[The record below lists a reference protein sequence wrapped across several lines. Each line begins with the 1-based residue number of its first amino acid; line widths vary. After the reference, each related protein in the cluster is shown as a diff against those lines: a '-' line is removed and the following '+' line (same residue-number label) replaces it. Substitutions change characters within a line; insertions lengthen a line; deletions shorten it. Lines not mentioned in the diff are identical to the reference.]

1 MNTIV
6 NITGIT
12 LKCLGA
18 SDESAIKKAK
28 KKAYNKKWY
37 QENKKRLLTYNKLR
51 NKIYYQNN
59 KNKII
64 NRSINWQKNNE
75 SKYSKNRKNYYQNNK
90 NKINLNWKNWYER
103 NKEKILLAKRKR
115 RKIDIQFRIAHI
127 LRVRICHVLNGK
139 YKKSKKTKELIGIS
153 IEGLIKHL
161 ESTFKPGMS
170 WEKRHLIHIDHIRP
184 CASFDLSKPEEQAK
198 CFHYSNLQV
207 LWAHEN
213 LSKGSKYVA

>member
-6 NITGIT
+6 NITGLT
-12 LKCLGA
+12 LKCLGT
-18 SDESAIKKAK
+18 SDESAIRKAK
-28 KKAYNKKWY
+28 KKEYDKKYREKNKEK
-37 QENKKRLLTYNKLR
+37 LLIYNKLR

-64 NRSINWQKNNE
+64 NRSINWQKNNK
-75 SKYSKNRKNYYQNNK
+75 SKFSKNRKNYYQNNK
-90 NKINLNWKNWYER
+90 NKINLNWKNWYHK
-103 NKEKILLAKRKR
+103 NKEEILLLKRER
-115 RKIDIQFRIAHI
+115 RKIDIQFRIAAI
-127 LRVRICHVLNGK
+127 LRVRINHVLNGK

-161 ESTFKPGMS
+161 ESTFKLGMS
-170 WEKRHLIHIDHIRP
+170 WENRHLIHIDHIRP

-198 CFHYSNLQV
+198 CFHYTNLQV